1 MVNPEKSRKK
11 GGVQVCVLFPF
22 HIYDEIFLI
31 MKKQKDWFKEA
42 DFIREAVKEKI
53 EKWKI
58 ENPEKG

>member
-22 HIYDEIFLI
+22 NVYDEMFLI
-31 MKKQKDWFKEA
+31 MKRQKNWFKEA